1 MMDIMGFLRSCVMAS
16 RSAEGCIEQ
25 EIKMS
30 KAQELRAPAVAAE
43 ITVDYPQE
51 RERVISPEYTF
62 RVAARAASR
71 VEISIDQNEWRPCR
85 QAAGYWWY
93 DWSGYMSGKHQA
105 VARIQPQNDGQ
116 KATSRTCHFRVE
128 LP

>member
-1 MMDIMGFLRSCVMAS
+1 MR
-16 RSAEGCIEQ
+16 
-25 EIKMS
+25 
-30 KAQELRAPAVAAE
+30 KAQEVRGPVVSAE

-51 RERVISPEYTF
+51 KELVISPDYTF
-62 RVAARAASR
+62 RVAAKAASR
-71 VEISIDQNEWRPCR
+71 VEISIDDSEWQPCR
-85 QAAGYWWY
+85 QADGYWWY

-116 KATSRTCHFRVE
+116 KATSRACRFRVE

>member
-1 MMDIMGFLRSCVMAS
+1 MRKTLEVREPV
-16 RSAEGCIEQ
+16 
-25 EIKMS
+25 
-30 KAQELRAPAVAAE
+30 VAAK

-51 RERVISPEYTF
+51 SERVTSPEYTF

-71 VEISIDQNEWRPCR
+71 VEISIDHNEWQPCR
-85 QAAGYWWY
+85 QAGGYWWY

-105 VARIQPQNDGQ
+105 IARIQPQNDGQ
-116 KATSRTCHFRVE
+116 QSTSRTCSFRVE